1 MVLFFNAGTQLYYRT
16 TLAGSYTFRPYN
28 KVLES
33 SWNTT
38 VDDNTE
44 TYDYIYYGTDGTF
57 LYLRAGDAIN
67 KNATNQMKENDMKAF
82 QEVAPEAYEE
92 IHGQKTQKITIATII
107 AAILIILVLKKLLK
121 KNK

>member
-1 MVLFFNAGTQLYYRT
+1 MVLFFNKGTQLYYRT
-16 TLAGSYTFRPYN
+16 RIAGSYSFLPYN
-28 KVLES
+28 KVLEN

-38 VDDNTE
+38 VDDNTRTQDFIE
-44 TYDYIYYGTDGTF
+44 YGVDGAL
-57 LYLRAGDAIN
+57 LYLYAGDAMN
-67 KNATNQMKENDMKAF
+67 KSATNQMKENDMKAF
-82 QEVAPEAYEE
+82 QEVAPEAYEK

>member
-1 MVLFFNAGTQLYYRT
+1 MVLFFNAGTQLYYKTRI
-16 TLAGSYTFRPYN
+16 AGSYSFLPYN
-28 KVLES
+28 KVLKN

-38 VDDNTE
+38 VDDNTRTQDFIE
-44 TYDYIYYGTDGTF
+44 YGLDGAF
-57 LYLRAGDAIN
+57 LYLYAGDAIN

-82 QEVAPEAYEE
+82 QEVAPEAYKE

-107 AAILIILVLKKLLK
+107 AAILVILVLKKLLK